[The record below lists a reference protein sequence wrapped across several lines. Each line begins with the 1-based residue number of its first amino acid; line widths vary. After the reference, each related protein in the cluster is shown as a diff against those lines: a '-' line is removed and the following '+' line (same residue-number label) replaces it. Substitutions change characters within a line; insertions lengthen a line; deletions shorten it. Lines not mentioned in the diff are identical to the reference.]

1 MSMNVDTKAPELYI
15 ESSSRSFVAQRRL
28 SDLTVDPQ
36 LQRAYV
42 KDARVQKMANEF
54 DPDGLGVLEVSQRL
68 SGTNHVLDG
77 YHRML
82 MLRELRKRGVI
93 DQDYM
98 VWCKIF
104 VGLTPAEEAAL
115 FVLLNNK
122 EKVGPLD
129 LFRIKLAAK
138 DPAVVAMMAII
149 EANKWLLKGSVPPED
164 FEGKVSEHS
173 FSAVGALEVAFT
185 RNPVA
190 AEKSVKTLTMA
201 WKHSP
206 ASVHGELVRGISM
219 FYNYYGD
226 QADLT
231 HAVKTLSRY
240 PDAPAFRNLA
250 KATRG
255 ARRGTTE
262 NTIARFFVEEYNV
275 GKKTLALPPWPHN
288 GKRSKRDVIA
298 SASA

>member
-1 MSMNVDTKAPELYI
+1 MNMDTKAPELYV
-15 ESSSRSFVAQRRL
+15 ESSARSFVTSLPL
-28 SDLTVDPQ
+28 SALTVDPQ

-42 KDARVQKMANEF
+42 KEARVQAMANEF

-82 MLRELRKRGVI
+82 MLRELRKRGEI
-93 DQDYM
+93 PHDYM
-98 VWCKIF
+98 VWCKVF
-104 VGLTPAEEAAL
+104 VGLTSAEEAAL

-138 DPAVVAMMAII
+138 DPAVSSMMEII
-149 EANKWLLKGSVPPED
+149 TANKWILKGNLPEAGCD
-164 FEGKVSEHS
+164 WKVSERN

-190 AEKSVKTLTMA
+190 AEKSVRTLTMA

-206 ASVHGELVRGISM
+206 ASVHGELIRGLSM

-231 HAVKTLSRY
+231 HAVKTLGKY
-240 PDAPAFRNLA
+240 PDAPAFRMLA

-262 NTIARFFVEEYNV
+262 NTIARFFVDEYNV

-288 GKRSKRDVIA
+288 GKRSKKDTAVTA
-298 SASA
+298 P

>member
-1 MSMNVDTKAPELYI
+1 MTSNVETQAPELYI
-15 ESSSRSFVAQRRL
+15 EASARSFVTSLPL
-28 SDLTVDPQ
+28 SALTVDPQ

-42 KDARVQKMANEF
+42 KDARVQTMANEF
-54 DPDGLGVLEVSQRL
+54 NPDGLGVLEVSQRL

-82 MLRELRKRGVI
+82 MLRELRKRGEI
-93 DQDYM
+93 GSDYM
-98 VWCKIF
+98 VWCKVF

-138 DPAVVAMMAII
+138 DAIVLAMMDII
-149 EANKWLLKGSVPPED
+149 TANNWLLKGSLPPED
-164 FEGKVSEHS
+164 FTGKVSEHS
-173 FSAVGALEVAFT
+173 FSAVGALEVAYS
-185 RNPVA
+185 RNPIA

-206 ASVHGELVRGISM
+206 ASVHGELVRGLGM

-226 QADLT
+226 QADLL
-231 HAVKTLSRY
+231 HAVKTLGRY
-240 PDAPAFRNLA
+240 PDAPSFRNLA

-255 ARRGTTE
+255 ARRGTAE

-288 GKRSKRDVIA
+288 GKRSKKDAAAPV
-298 SASA
+298 SA